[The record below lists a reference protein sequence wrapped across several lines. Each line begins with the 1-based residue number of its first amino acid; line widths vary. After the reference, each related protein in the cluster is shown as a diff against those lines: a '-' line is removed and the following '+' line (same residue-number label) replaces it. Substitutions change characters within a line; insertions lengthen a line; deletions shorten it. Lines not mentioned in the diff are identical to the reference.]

1 MIQDR
6 VGSSRPRVLKHTFF
20 LDRTPSV
27 PCPNVSVGQNNIL
40 GFQPERQLG
49 SGARTTIHHVK
60 DRSGRS
66 YALKH
71 LVLLSASDHRFLV
84 QMRHEHAIAR
94 RLNFPGIRR
103 THRIKLKR
111 RPFRVVEAGLIM
123 DLVDGV
129 ALDQADSAT
138 LVRTI
143 ESFRQIGE
151 ALASLHRLGWVH
163 ADVKPTNI
171 VVSPDGAVLIDL
183 GQAARVRTTKS
194 RVQGTPGFMAPEQA
208 YRDPITPRTD
218 LYGFGATLYWSLT
231 GRTVPTVINSRS
243 SERRMGNPTN
253 LDQPALPPP
262 VRDFRSDVPED
273 LATLVDHCVAPNPA
287 KRPSGMPEVLGVLSR
302 LKGEIMRA
310 SDD

>member
-1 MIQDR
+1 MIQDQ
-6 VGSSRPRVLKHTFF
+6 VGSSRPSVSKHTFF

-27 PCPNVSVGQNNIL
+27 SCPNVSVGQNNIL
-40 GFQPERQLG
+40 GFQPKRQLG
-49 SGARTTIHHVK
+49 SGARTTIHHVT

-71 LVLLSASDHRFLV
+71 LVLLSASDHRYLV
-84 QMRHEHAIAR
+84 QMRHEHSIAR
-94 RLNFPGIRR
+94 RLDFPGIRR
-103 THRIKLKR
+103 THRLKLKR
-111 RPFRVVEAGLIM
+111 RPFRVVEAGLVM
-123 DLVDGV
+123 DLIDGV
-129 ALDQADSAT
+129 ALDQADTST
-138 LVRTI
+138 LARTV

-171 VVSPDGAVLIDL
+171 VVSSDGAVLIDL
-183 GQAARVRTTKS
+183 GQAARVRTTKT

-243 SERRMGNPTN
+243 SSRSLGSLAN

-262 VRDFRSDVPED
+262 VRNFRSDVPEE
-273 LATLVDHCVAPNPA
+273 LATLVDRCVAPNPTM
-287 KRPSGMPEVLGVLSR
+287 RPGGMPEILGVLAR